1 MNAVTGR
8 GSSSSV
14 LEREN
19 VLHNTEM
26 WVRPVDSHHQH
37 HEGASVGQGG
47 GPYQGGEEE
56 GSEEEGAISC
66 QGRLLRA
73 TGHLGH

>member
-14 LEREN
+14 LEREK
-19 VLHNTEM
+19 VLHNIEM
-26 WVRPVDSHHQH
+26 WDRPVDSHQQH
-37 HEGASVGQGG
+37 YEGASVGQGG